1 MLGSMLSEAKV
12 EVDREYKSTLEPTS
26 LSARNVVAAR
36 SVHMAG
42 ASTGARS
49 ADRSEPKPGRHMR
62 KLLAYLDTLD
72 EEGGIG
78 ARGKLGKIDMCH
90 TKN

>member
-1 MLGSMLSEAKV
+1 MLGSMLSEAKA

-26 LSARNVVAAR
+26 ARNGVVAAR

-78 ARGKLGKIDMCH
+78 ARGH
-90 TKN
+90 VPHKN